1 MPTSLLP
8 VLDYITSPGIIIPTL
23 VNILLFLS
31 WCTVPPQKHD
41 KDNPCNCQVL
51 LTLTIWYQWT
61 LTSMLRESTEDLKAQ
76 VLNEKMIHVSQRPH
90 ISQLG
95 QTDQQIVNVTFIAVL
110 AAKKD
115 SSSNSGM
122 KFRIIFWRWG
132 IVVDALSRK
141 SQKIQKDCCGNQSS
155 CLESF
160 YVELSGEA
168 ETLTTSY
175 YAAAA
180 IV

>member
-1 MPTSLLP
+1 MIMITHAIARYCWRLQFGTSGHSPQCSEKALR
-8 VLDYITSPGIIIPTL
+8 TSRLRWGMKKWFMCLRGHIS
-23 VNILLFLS
+23 LS
-31 WCTVPPQKHD
+31 WD
-41 KDNPCNCQVL
+41 
-51 LTLTIWYQWT
+51 
-61 LTSMLRESTEDLKAQ
+61 R
-76 VLNEKMIHVSQRPH
+76 
-90 ISQLG
+90 
-95 QTDQQIVNVTFIAVL
+95 QTDRSVNVTFIAVL

-168 ETLTTSY
+168 ESY
-175 YAAAA
+175 YAAV
-180 IV
+180 IFYDYKHLKWHRLQ